1 MKHFVIGVVVTLL
14 VGGCVFGLYKF
25 QEPPTN
31 ETKQEQSVHESDTVE
46 QYAEPTD
53 KGDTDTTGV
62 PSDNGKGGYSSDQD
76 TEQDTDMSEQE
87 IEARGLMPNEPSQPS
102 QPSQAKDMTP
112 KESTEQTVPAS
123 QYNQVVQEILAID
136 PDTDITPMSEPVP
149 VSSYNNAKD
158 YLTDLQLEAE

>member
-1 MKHFVIGVVVTLL
+1 MKRFVIGVVVTLL
-14 VGGCVFGLYKF
+14 IGGCVFGLYKF
-25 QEPPTN
+25 QEPTTN
-31 ETKQEQSVHESDTVE
+31 ETKQEQVIPEPDTVE

-62 PSDNGKGGYSSDQD
+62 PSNNGKGGYSSD
-76 TEQDTDMSEQE
+76 QDTDMSEQE
-87 IEARGLMPNEPSQPS
+87 IEARGLMPTE
-102 QPSQAKDMTP
+102 PSQAKDMTP

-136 PDTDITPMSEPVP
+136 PDTDITPMNEPVP

-158 YLTDLQLEAE
+158 YLNDLQLEAE

>member
-1 MKHFVIGVVVTLL
+1 MKHFVIGVIVTLL
-14 VGGCVFGLYKF
+14 VGGCIFGLYKF

-31 ETKQEQSVHESDTVE
+31 ETKQEQVVPEPDTVE

-76 TEQDTDMSEQE
+76 TKQDTDMSEQE

-102 QPSQAKDMTP
+102 QAKDMSP
-112 KESTEQTVPAS
+112 KESKEQTVPAS
-123 QYNQVVQEILAID
+123 QYNQVVEQILAID
-136 PDTDITPMSEPVP
+136 PDTDITPMNEPVP

-158 YLTDLQLEAE
+158 YLNDLQLQSE

>member
-14 VGGCVFGLYKF
+14 IGGCVFGLYKF

-31 ETKQEQSVHESDTVE
+31 ETKQEQVIPEPDTVE

-62 PSDNGKGGYSSDQD
+62 PSDNGKGGYSND
-76 TEQDTDMSEQE
+76 QDTDMSEQE
-87 IEARGLMPNEPSQPS
+87 IEARGLMPTE
-102 QPSQAKDMTP
+102 PSQAKDMTP
-112 KESTEQTVPAS
+112 KESTEQTVSAS

-158 YLTDLQLEAE
+158 YLNDLQLQSE

>member
-14 VGGCVFGLYKF
+14 VGGCIFGLYKF

-31 ETKQEQSVHESDTVE
+31 ETKQEQVVPEPDTVE

-87 IEARGLMPNEPSQPS
+87 IEARGLMPTE
-102 QPSQAKDMTP
+102 PSQAKDMTP

-136 PDTDITPMSEPVP
+136 PDTDITPMNEPVP

-158 YLTDLQLEAE
+158 YLNDLQLQSE

>member
-14 VGGCVFGLYKF
+14 IGGCIFGLYKF
-25 QEPPTN
+25 QESPTT
-31 ETKQEQSVHESDTVE
+31 ETKQEQSIPEPEPDTTE

-62 PSDNGKGGYSSDQD
+62 PSDNGKGGYSTDQD
-76 TEQDTDMSEQE
+76 TDQDTDMSEQE
-87 IEARGLMPNEPSQPS
+87 IEARGLMPNEPSQ
-102 QPSQAKDMTP
+102 AKDMTP
-112 KESTEQTVPAS
+112 KESKEQTVPAS

-136 PDTDITPMSEPVP
+136 PDTDITPMNEPVP

-158 YLTDLQLEAE
+158 YLNDLQLQSE

>member
-1 MKHFVIGVVVTLL
+1 MKHFVIGVIVTLL
-14 VGGCVFGLYKF
+14 IGGCIFGLYKF
-25 QEPPTN
+25 QESPTN
-31 ETKQEQSVHESDTVE
+31 ETKQEQAIPEPTTTE

-62 PSDNGKGGYSSDQD
+62 PSDNGKGGYSTDQD
-76 TEQDTDMSEQE
+76 TEQDTDMSDEE
-87 IEARGLMPNEPSQPS
+87 IEARGLMPTE
-102 QPSQAKDMTP
+102 PSQAKDMTP

-149 VSSYNNAKD
+149 VSSYNNAQD
-158 YLTDLQLEAE
+158 YLTDLQLQSE